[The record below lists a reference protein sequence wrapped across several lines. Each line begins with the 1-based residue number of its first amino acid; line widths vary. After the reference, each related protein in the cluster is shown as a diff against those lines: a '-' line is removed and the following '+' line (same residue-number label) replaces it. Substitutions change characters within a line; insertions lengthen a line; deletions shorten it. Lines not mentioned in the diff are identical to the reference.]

1 MAVREV
7 VIFPDERLRDP
18 VTDVTVFD
26 DTLKQLAADM
36 LDTMYADD
44 GIGLAGPQVGVSK
57 RIVVIDIPDDEG
69 NQHKN
74 PYVLINPRVTA
85 HSEEQVESE
94 EGCLSVPGCTAK
106 ILRYASCTVEYQDLE
121 GKPQK
126 FENVGGLLGI
136 CLQHETDHLSGKL
149 FIDYLS
155 RLKREMLKKKYLK
168 YKKNHQKED

>member
-7 VIFPDERLRDP
+7 VIFPDERLREP

-26 DTLKQLAADM
+26 DSLKQLAADM

-74 PYVLINPRVTA
+74 PYVLVA
-85 HSEEQVESE
+85 EGEVVDV

-126 FENVGGLLGI
+126 FDNVGGLLGI